1 MTMCAKKE
9 YKLSEITGLYYRYY
23 NGVTYKDCRIN
34 LDSLNFSLTGNCIY
48 LNSIVSTEFHV
59 NNNLL
64 SLKPVGRNYYTSFK
78 IIEKKGKLFL
88 YKPVEENQE
97 LYFVKVD
104 DDG

>member
-1 MTMCAKKE
+1 M
-9 YKLSEITGLYYRYY
+9 LIIT
-23 NGVTYKDCRIN
+23 
-34 LDSLNFSLTGNCIY
+34 
-48 LNSIVSTEFHV
+48 
-59 NNNLL
+59 L